1 MPIGRDKRGD
11 GFAVVGAIYLADTV
25 DDIHRRIGMAQYRWS
40 LYETGQSTPSVETY
54 LKMSAL
60 LDASIDEL
68 MDTYPPI
75 REEDTP

>member
-1 MPIGRDKRGD
+1 
-11 GFAVVGAIYLADTV
+11 
-25 DDIHRRIGMAQYRWS
+25 MAQYRWS

>member
-1 MPIGRDKRGD
+1 MNTIGVRLRELRQ
-11 GFAVVGAIYLADTV
+11 AEAAE
-25 DDIHRRIGMAQYRWS
+25 RIGMAQYRWS

-75 REEDTP
+75 REEDPP